1 MDIRFARSA
10 SRHGVSQARALY
22 VIANCP
28 WPRYG
33 ELAREDA
40 NGVMYLWAD
49 EHGVPLEVGAIEL
62 DGGDLLV
69 VHAMKM
75 RRIYQADYQRMLE
88 WQK

>member
-1 MDIRFARSA
+1 
-10 SRHGVSQARALY
+10 
-22 VIANCP
+22 
-28 WPRYG
+28 
-33 ELAREDA
+33 
-40 NGVMYLWAD
+40 MYLWAD